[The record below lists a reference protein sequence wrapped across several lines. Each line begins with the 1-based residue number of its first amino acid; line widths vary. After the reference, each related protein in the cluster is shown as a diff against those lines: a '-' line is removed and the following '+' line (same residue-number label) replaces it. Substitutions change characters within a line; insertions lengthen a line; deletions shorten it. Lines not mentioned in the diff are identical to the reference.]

1 MMRFRIAAA
10 AVCALATSACMTTD
24 GGMDS
29 GSSMG
34 AMSSEG
40 SVKVGGAAMYA
51 NRNIVENAAN
61 SPIHTTLAAAVQAAG
76 LTETLSGP
84 GPFTVFAPTND
95 AFARLPAG
103 LVQSALR
110 PENKAMLTS
119 VMTYHVVAGRMTAAD
134 LMAAIRTGNG
144 TASLTTVNGAAL
156 TARMSGS
163 NIVLTDALGGRANV
177 TQADVFQSNG
187 VIHVTDAV
195 SLPNAYAAPG

>member
-1 MMRFRIAAA
+1 MTRFSIAAA
-10 AVCALATSACMTTD
+10 AACALATSACMTTD

-34 AMSSEG
+34 AMSSDG

-61 SPIHTTLAAAVQAAG
+61 SPIHTTLVAAVQAAG

-95 AFARLPAG
+95 AFAKLPAG
-103 LVQSALR
+103 MVQTALR

-119 VMTYHVVAGRMTAAD
+119 VLTYHVVAGRMSAAD
-134 LMAAIRTGNG
+134 LMAAIKAGNG
-144 TASLTTVNGAAL
+144 SAALTTANGGTL
-156 TARMSGS
+156 TARMSGGR
-163 NIVLTDALGGRANV
+163 IVLTDARGGRATV

-195 SLPNAYAAPG
+195 SLPG

>member
-10 AVCALATSACMTTD
+10 AACALATSACMTTD
-24 GGMDS
+24 GEMDS
-29 GSSMG
+29 ASSMG
-34 AMSSEG
+34 AMSSDG

-61 SPIHTTLAAAVQAAG
+61 SPIHTTLVAAVQAAG
-76 LTETLSGP
+76 LAETLSGP

-103 LVQSALR
+103 MIQTALR

-119 VMTYHVVAGRMTAAD
+119 VLTYHVVAGRMSAAD
-134 LMAAIRTGNG
+134 LMAAIKAGNG
-144 TASLTTVNGAAL
+144 SAALTTVNGGTL
-156 TARMSGS
+156 TARMSGGR
-163 NIVLTDALGGRANV
+163 IVLTDARGGRATV

-195 SLPNAYAAPG
+195 SLPG